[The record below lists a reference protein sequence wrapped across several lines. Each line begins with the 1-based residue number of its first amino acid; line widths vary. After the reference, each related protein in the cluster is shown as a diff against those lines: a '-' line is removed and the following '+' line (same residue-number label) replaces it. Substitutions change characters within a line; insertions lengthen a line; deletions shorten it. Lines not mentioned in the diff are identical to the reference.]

1 MKKQD
6 WKKVIHKTS
15 VIYLDKMNKFDQS
28 LIKEH
33 DVKGITSLQPT
44 IYPTRGNHVNNY
56 TTDMVA
62 LY

>member
-15 VIYLDKMNKFDQS
+15 VIYLDKINKFDQS

-33 DVKGITSLQPT
+33 DVKGIIKHRS
-44 IYPTRGNHVNNY
+44 V
-56 TTDMVA
+56 
-62 LY
+62 